1 MFDAKRIE
9 IVIPEYCLPDL
20 LECVERHG
28 VDGYT
33 LFRGLS
39 GRGGRGLQSGDGISA
54 SSSNALVLLA
64 CDPALER
71 ALLESLSPLLERH
84 GGLCLVLP
92 AKALRRLRSARGPTP
107 P

>member
-33 LFRGLS
+33 LFRGL
-39 GRGGRGLQSGDGISA
+39 QSGDGISA
-54 SSSNALVLLA
+54 SSSNARSIA
-64 CDPALER
+64 STAASCGA
-71 ALLESLSPLLERH
+71 
-84 GGLCLVLP
+84 
-92 AKALRRLRSARGPTP
+92 SARSFAD
-107 P
+107 